1 MQCSAKGT
9 DMSMTKRKL
18 ATHERK
24 DKERKN
30 AKCDVLRVQNQF
42 HHKKASNGQ

>member
-30 AKCDVLRVQNQF
+30 AKRDVLRVQNQF